1 VSGSRHGVWRPVRR
15 AGGGLG
21 VQVGGG
27 DVLLIG
33 TDRVVDP
40 SRIEFVHAVQFSR
53 ETFDDDQT
61 LVAARPGEPVR
72 AGSPR
77 CRPGVPGG
85 GGGLR

>member
-1 VSGSRHGVWRPVRR
+1 
-15 AGGGLG
+15 
-21 VQVGGG
+21 VQVGGR

-33 TDRVVDP
+33 SDGIVDP
-40 SRIEFVHAVQFSR
+40 YLVEFVHAVQFSR

-61 LVAARPGEPVR
+61 LVLVRPGEPVR

-77 CRPGVPGG
+77 HRLGVPGG